1 MKKLFLA
8 LLIILLITAQAIS
21 KDKTA
26 VVIPISG
33 TIDFG
38 LSAFIGRSIEAAK
51 ELKPDIIIFEVD
63 TFGGR
68 VDAALEIVDR
78 LSAISDAKTVA
89 FVNTKAISA
98 GALISMAANEII
110 MVEGSTIGDSAP
122 VVYGQE
128 GPKMM
133 GEKFQSPLR
142 AKFRSLAEKN
152 GYPVKLAESMVSSD
166 QEILEIE
173 TKEGK
178 RIITKKELEV
188 LSDKEKSEIVSK
200 RIILEEGKLLTMHAV
215 EAVDLGFS
223 RKTVKDLNGL
233 LAEYGLTENNV
244 KERFE
249 LVWSEKLVIFIEK
262 IAPFLLMIGL
272 AGLYIEIRTPGFGV
286 PGIIGLVCLGLVFGS
301 KMFVGLANYTEV
313 LIFVIGVILLAI
325 EVFAIPGFGITGV
338 GGLILI
344 FVSLVLSFQN
354 FVIPTAPWEFESLY
368 HNLFV
373 IGTVFSLS
381 LLFFLI
387 TLFTSGSI
395 LAKSPIAHKGNEGKA
410 NGFSSSQDYG
420 ALLNREGI
428 LLTDLHPTGYAEIG
442 GTRTN
447 VASRGEFITKGK
459 KVKVVDISGNK
470 IIVEEKNA

>member
-1 MKKLFLA
+1 MKKILFA
-8 LLIILLITAQAIS
+8 LLIILPLPAQAIS
-21 KDKTA
+21 KGKTA
-26 VVIPISG
+26 VVVPISG

-38 LSAFIGRSIEAAK
+38 LSAFIGRSIEASNA
-51 ELKPDIIIFEVD
+51 LNPDIIIFEVD

-78 LSAISDAKTVA
+78 ITAISGAKTVA

-122 VVYGQE
+122 IVYGQGE
-128 GPKMM
+128 PKMM

-142 AKFRSLAEKN
+142 AKFRSLAERN
-152 GYPVKLAESMVSSD
+152 GYPIKLAEAMVSPD

-178 RIITKKELEV
+178 RIVTKKELEV
-188 LSDKEKSEIVSK
+188 LSDKDKGAIISK
-200 RIILEEGKLLTMHAV
+200 RIILEEGKLLTMHAA
-215 EAVDLGFS
+215 EAVGLGFS
-223 RKTVKDLNGL
+223 QKTVKDLNGL

-244 KERFE
+244 KERFT

-272 AGLYIEIRTPGFGV
+272 AGLYIEIRTPGFGL
-286 PGIIGLVCLGLVFGS
+286 PGIIGIFCLGLVFGS

-325 EVFAIPGFGITGV
+325 EVFAIPGFGVTGV
-338 GGLILI
+338 SGLILI
-344 FVSLVLSFQN
+344 FISLVLSFQN

-368 HNLFV
+368 RNLLV

-387 TLFTSGSI
+387 TLFTSGNV
-395 LAKSPIAHKGNEGKA
+395 LARSPIAHKENEGRA
-410 NGFSSSQDYG
+410 DGFSSSQDYG
-420 ALLNREGI
+420 ALLNKEGL

-447 VASRGEFITKGK
+447 VVSRGEFIPKGQTIR
-459 KVKVVDISGNK
+459 VVDISGNK
-470 IIVEEKNA
+470 IIVEERNA